1 MNGKNLR
8 VKGRYSRGM
17 PYFQNKRKKSTM
29 LYDLP
34 IFSRSL
40 KNNCSIN
47 QQLLLEYFETF
58 EFINSYEEYSYNSN
72 TPRKIIKLKSK
83 HFENGTVRI
92 TQPGIYVL
100 QEDIIFDPNPNLD
113 SMPTNDQMVG
123 PNSQYPIGQ
132 CGAYHLGFFA
142 AITIETDNVILDLNG
157 FTIEQSPLHAL
168 QQRFFSI
175 IELASTPFLPKQGPG
190 CFCTK
195 KTFSSANTL
204 LIRNGKF
211 GLSSHHGIHGNAVK
225 NIVLDNLDISNFEV
239 AGIALNGTDLAVLN
253 NINIHDS
260 RTDVPVLA
268 TYSAARFVRSFLEK
282 VKNKNN
288 RDPFITINGQKNK
301 YKDIHE
307 RLHLILQETKKYIQY
322 GGSQPKNIF
331 YNPPRMSDGK
341 RMSDGNVYG
350 LLLHIN
356 GVAVNGFDINRTE
369 NMIGNKNIY
378 LQDITIKNISSSPK
392 EVIGIGIKAN
402 PTPTAYGGKAMVGP
416 VGEIMRIE
424 DIADNSEKYKNNRLS
439 DAHMLIAKYNNPKIG
454 TTNISL
460 EIVKWVENNT
470 KLKTVMSK
478 NDLHFVDK
486 IDSMGHLMKG
496 NIGFFISC
504 GTNIRGNNIT
514 ISNILNVGSGVGAS
528 RLIVYDTKK
537 TKKTNQGATSNG
549 ILFTG
554 SYDISITGCIT
565 DIESDKGKAYE
576 LYNINSEKITFN
588 GDIIRIHRI
597 N

>member
-17 PYFQNKRKKSTM
+17 PYFQNKRKK
-29 LYDLP
+29 LYNLP

-40 KNNCSIN
+40 KNNCSID
-47 QQLLLEYFETF
+47 QRLLLGHFETF

-72 TPRKIIKLKSK
+72 TPRKIIKLKQN
-83 HFENGTVRI
+83 HFKNGTVRI
-92 TQPGIYVL
+92 TRPGIYVL
-100 QEDIIFDPNPNLD
+100 QEDIIFDPNTKQD
-113 SMPTNDQMVG
+113 SMPTIEQMVG
-123 PNSQYPIGQ
+123 SNPQYPIGK

-157 FTIEQSPLHAL
+157 FTIKQSPLHAL

-175 IELASTPFLPKQGPG
+175 IELANSPFIPKQGPG
-190 CFCTK
+190 CFSTK
-195 KTFSSANTL
+195 ETFLSANNL
-204 LIRNGKF
+204 LIRNGKL
-211 GLSSHHGIHGNAVK
+211 GLSSHHGIHGNTPK

-253 NINIHDS
+253 KINIHDS

-288 RDPFITINGQKNK
+288 GDPFITINGQKNK

-307 RLHLILQETKKYIQY
+307 RLHLILQETKEHIQC
-322 GGSQPKNIF
+322 GQMNEICIQQTNMF
-331 YNPPRMSDGK
+331 YNPSG
-341 RMSDGNVYG
+341 MSDGNVYG

-378 LQDITIKNISSSPK
+378 LQNIIIKNISSSPK
-392 EVIGIGIKAN
+392 EVIGISVKSN
-402 PTPTAYGGKAMVGP
+402 PTPTAYGGKAQVGP

-424 DIADNSEKYKNNRLS
+424 DITNNNEKYKSNPLS

-470 KLKTVMSK
+470 NINTVMSE
-478 NDLHFVDK
+478 NDLYFVDK

-504 GTNIRGNNIT
+504 GTNIRGNNIM
-514 ISNILNVGSGVGAS
+514 ISDIFNVGSGVGTS
-528 RLIVYDTKK
+528 PLITYDTKEII
-537 TKKTNQGATSNG
+537 QGATSNG

-554 SYDISITGCIT
+554 SHDISITGSIT
-565 DIESDKGKAYE
+565 DIKSDTGISHE
-576 LYNINSEKITFN
+576 LYNINSKKITFN
-588 GDIIRIHRI
+588 DHIVPILVY